1 MYLFIILL
9 VIFIV
14 IEYNIHNLESFEGPV
29 MGKLEDTDVKVKS
42 KALVNNTEDEITEI
56 QTSDLYIDGPMKIND
71 PKDSFELCI
80 GTNCYKQ
87 KDFKNLLSK
96 SAIPYQYF
104 NELEGGVIPS
114 AGVDG
119 IVDPIPNN
127 ICIERHIDK
136 NNTNEKVECKKPRKD
151 WTNLNKKDCDICLK
165 PWHLKILNG
174 NDYFHISDKTNK
186 SSKWNGDTCKNDPD
200 SPECGYTHIR
210 DYQSGLMHEG
220 SRGDDLHDGKGG
232 NGHFN
237 YIFNKFYKKSEY
249 KGSDLE
255 KKSRFKMV
263 NDDTSL
269 TGKYCKTI

>member
-9 VIFIV
+9 VIFMV
-14 IEYNIHNLESFEGPV
+14 IEYNIRNLETFEEPV

-42 KALVNNTEDEITEI
+42 KALVNTEDEIKEI

-114 AGVDG
+114 ADD
-119 IVDPIPNN
+119 IDNPIPNN
-127 ICIERHIDK
+127 MCLERHIDK
-136 NNTNEKVECKKPRKD
+136 NNTNEKAECKKPRKD
-151 WTNLNKKDCDICLK
+151 WSNLDKKDCDICLK
-165 PWHLKILNG
+165 PWHLKILKG
-174 NDYFHISDKTNK
+174 EDFFHISDKTNK
-186 SSKWNGDTCKNDPD
+186 SSKWTWDICKNDSSAPG
-200 SPECGYTHIR
+200 CGYNHIR
-210 DYQSGLMHEG
+210 DYSKSLHRGTSGDGE
-220 SRGDDLHDGKGG
+220 HDGKGG
-232 NGHFN
+232 SYNQIYNFN
-237 YIFNKFYKKSEY
+237 NFYSNTSN

-255 KKSRFKMV
+255 KRSRFKMV
-263 NDDTSL
+263 NDTTSL